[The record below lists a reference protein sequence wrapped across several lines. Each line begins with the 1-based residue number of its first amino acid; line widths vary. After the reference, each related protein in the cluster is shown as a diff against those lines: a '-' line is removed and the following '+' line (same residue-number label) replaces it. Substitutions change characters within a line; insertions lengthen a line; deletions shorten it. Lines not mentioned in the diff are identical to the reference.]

1 MESLALDAT
10 SWQIYA
16 TVILSPITVWPVVV
30 TTIPLTNVPGISKT
44 EQVISYTNGLVRINN
59 MHNRRQQLQA
69 ELRS

>member
-1 MESLALDAT
+1 MESLALDAP